1 MLCKDKIISIFCLI
15 DDILKGI
22 DHKEDIRRQ
31 VSDSEIILTAIV
43 SATSFYGNHYSSI
56 QFMKQYGF
64 IPKMLDKSR
73 FNRRLHKVR
82 ELLYE
87 LFEIISSYF
96 KDICCELDYIID
108 SFRVEICKNIRIS
121 NCKLLKDKKWRGYTA
136 SMKTY
141 FYGVKV
147 QLLTTKSGIP
157 VAFHFTPGKT
167 ADAKALG
174 KMIDKLS
181 SESSVYGDSAYLD
194 YGLED
199 RAFERLAV
207 MLKIQRKSNS
217 KRIDTTEQKLE
228 KLKMRKRIE
237 VAISDIKKLFP
248 RTIHVITIEGLL
260 IKLTLFIFGL
270 QIKKMF
276 N

>member
-1 MLCKDKIISIFCLI
+1 MNIKKILEDKLVI
-15 DDILKGI
+15 
-22 DHKEDIRRQ
+22 
-31 VSDSEIILTAIV
+31 VIILTAIV
-43 SATSFYGNHYSSI
+43 SATSFYGNHYSAI
-56 QFMKQYGF
+56 QFMKQYVF
-64 IPKMLDKSR
+64 IPNMLDKSR

-87 LFEIISSYF
+87 LFEMISSYF

-108 SFRVEICKNIRIS
+108 SFPVEVCKNIRIS
-121 NCKLLKDKKWRGYTA
+121 NCKLLKAKKWRGYTA
-136 SMKTY
+136 SMRTY

-194 YGLED
+194 YALED

-228 KLKMRKRIE
+228 KLKMRKRVE
-237 VAISDIKKLFP
+237 TTISDIKKLFP
-248 RTIHVITIEGLL
+248 RTIHVVTIEGLL

>member
-1 MLCKDKIISIFCLI
+1 MMLTRDKIISIFCLI

-64 IPKMLDKSR
+64 TPNMLDKSR
-73 FNRRLHKVR
+73 LNRRLHKVR

-87 LFEIISSYF
+87 LFEMISSYF
-96 KDICCELDYIID
+96 RIFVVSWIILLIL
-108 SFRVEICKNIRIS
+108 F
-121 NCKLLKDKKWRGYTA
+121 LLKYART
-136 SMKTY
+136 
-141 FYGVKV
+141 
-147 QLLTTKSGIP
+147 
-157 VAFHFTPGKT
+157 
-167 ADAKALG
+167 
-174 KMIDKLS
+174 

-194 YGLED
+194 CGLED

-207 MLKIQRKSNS
+207 MLKILRKSNS

-228 KLKMRKRIE
+228 KL
-237 VAISDIKKLFP
+237 
-248 RTIHVITIEGLL
+248 
-260 IKLTLFIFGL
+260 
-270 QIKKMF
+270 
-276 N
+276 